1 MKMRIKLPLFL
12 LFLLILSCNG
22 NLPEDSD
29 KKEQEAPDNEK
40 TWGSAQEINSRL
52 GRGIN
57 VGNTFESVISTQSP
71 FVPNDIKTIAELGFT
86 HVRLPVRW
94 EWDDRSM
101 PTAPYTIRPDFFKT
115 IQSAVD
121 TILKNKLH
129 VILNMHH
136 HKAFLADPIGEK
148 QRFLSQ
154 WEQISDNFKDYPD
167 SLLFEIMNEPQDI
180 LSSTLWNESANEA
193 LQVIRKTN
201 PKRCV
206 LLGTADKGGVGSI
219 RSLEIPN
226 DPYLILTLHYYSPF
240 QFTHQGT
247 VWTDGVPQWVGT
259 EWKDTDYE
267 REAIDEDF
275 KDVIKLAK
283 EKNIP
288 INIGEFG
295 THISADID
303 SRVKYARFLSRWFEQ
318 QGFSWSYWQ
327 WHSNFGIYNPDTG
340 QYNQRLV
347 DALTKD
353 KMPNP
358 YEPDYVTIYDSNFLN
373 GQNDGWRLTNNPLA
387 QSTLNIANN
396 KVTVSVTEPGT
407 MSHHVQLIKT
417 DINIEEGKTYRLCF
431 NAYSPDSD
439 YRNMAVSI
447 SKNSEPWTTYGYRS
461 LNIDENETKCNLV
474 FKSSYTDTSSRIVFS
489 LGNAGKTG
497 VVLSKITL
505 MELK

>member
-40 TWGSAQEINSRL
+40 TWGSAQEVNSRL

-136 HKAFLADPIGEK
+136 HKALFADPPGEK

-154 WEQISDNFKDYPD
+154 WEQISDYFKDYPD
-167 SLLFEIMNEPQDI
+167 SLLFEIMNEPQD
-180 LSSTLWNESANEA
+180 LLTSDLWNEYSNEA
-193 LQVIRKTN
+193 IQIIRKTN

-206 LLGTADKGGVGSI
+206 LLCNLGKAGIGSL
-219 RSLEIPN
+219 RTLNVPN
-226 DPYLILTLHYYSPF
+226 DPYLILTLHYYNPF

-267 REAIDEDF
+267 REAVTTDF
-275 KDVIKLAK
+275 KFAIKFAK

-288 INIGEFG
+288 VHIGEFG

-318 QGFSWSYWQ
+318 QNFSWSYWQ
-327 WHSNFGIYNPDTG
+327 WNYKFGIYDSDTR

-353 KMPNP
+353 KMQNAFLQ
-358 YEPDYVTIYDSNFLN
+358 DYVTIYESNFSN

-387 QSTLNIANN
+387 KSTLNIANN

-407 MSHHVQLIKT
+407 MNHHIRFMKT
-417 DINIEEGKTYRLCF
+417 GVHIEEGKTYRLRF
-431 NAYSPDSD
+431 KAYSPDDD
-439 YRNMAVSI
+439 YRSMAASI
-447 SKNSEPWTTYGYRS
+447 SKSTDPWTTYGWRS
-461 LNIDENETKCNLV
+461 INIDKKETEYNLV
-474 FKSSYTDTSSRIVFS
+474 FKSTFTDPMSRIVFS
-489 LGNAGKTG
+489 LGNAGNTR
-497 VVLSKITL
+497 VILSEITL
-505 MELK
+505 MEIK